1 MTPQTAQNTSYI
13 TPPAAAVPK
22 PCGSCSQKTTSQIP
36 NTPVIINSNMNW
48 LWIIIALLLILLFI
62 LYLHREHK

>member
-13 TPPAAAVPK
+13 TPPTSIPK
-22 PCGSCSQKTTSQIP
+22 ACGTCLQKTASQIP